1 MMEEVAR
8 LLSTK
13 FFHTS
18 LYQPMSNG
26 LCERWNGTLK
36 TLLRRMSSEQPRD
49 WDRYIE
55 PLMFAYREAPQESTG
70 FSPFELLYGRTVKG
84 PMYVLRKL

>member
-18 LYQPMSNG
+18 LYQPMSPWHLENYAQKDVI
-26 LCERWNGTLK
+26 RT
-36 TLLRRMSSEQPRD
+36 TRD

-70 FSPFELLYGRTVKG
+70 FSPFELVYGRTVKG